1 MQKNKVPSFTLS
13 ELLVVM
19 IITVIIVG
27 IAFSVLN
34 LVKKEIVFIEKNYS
48 KKTVMLLFEQK
59 LWQDFNQY
67 QNITFH
73 PEDNTIMMQS
83 DIDTIMYRFSND
95 FIIRENDTL
104 RSKIEIDKLYLEG
117 KETKEG
123 PIDAIALSGNKE
135 IPEYTIFVFKEN
147 DATFFMN
154 NDGI

>member
-48 KKTVMLLFEQK
+48 KKTVLLLFEQK

-67 QNITFH
+67 QNITFD
-73 PEDNTIMMQS
+73 PGDNTIRMES
-83 DIDTIMYRFSND
+83 EIDTIVYRFSD
-95 FIIRENDTL
+95 DYIVRQDDTL
-104 RSKIEIDKLYLEG
+104 QSKIEIDKLYLEG

-123 PIDAIALSGNKE
+123 PIDAIRLSGSKE
-135 IPEYTIFVFKEN
+135 IPEYAIFVFKEN

-154 NDGI
+154 NDGL

>member
-48 KKTVMLLFEQK
+48 KKTVLLLFEQK

-67 QNITFH
+67 QNITFD
-73 PEDNTIMMQS
+73 PGDNTIRMES
-83 DIDTIMYRFSND
+83 EIDTIVYRFSD
-95 FIIRENDTL
+95 DYSIRQDDTL

-123 PIDAIALSGNKE
+123 PIDAISLSSNKE
-135 IPEYTIFVFKEN
+135 IPEYAIFVFKEN